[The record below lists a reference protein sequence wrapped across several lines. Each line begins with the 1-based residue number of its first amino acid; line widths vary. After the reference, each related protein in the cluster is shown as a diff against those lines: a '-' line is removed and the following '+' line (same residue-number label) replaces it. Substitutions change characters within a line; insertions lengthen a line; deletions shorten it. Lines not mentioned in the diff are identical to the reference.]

1 MIMINTDI
9 AHEMMI
15 VGGMIHCPEKCVD
28 YAIAHLGF
36 ESFKDPDIAALFKLI
51 KQRYRNKQS
60 IRPDSLLVDLRTEIG
75 GHAAGF
81 LGEITERSMGFDTWN
96 FPYYVSRVQND
107 DQLRQFKVLRESL
120 DNELE
125 GCERDYTRS
134 PSEIIETMGRG
145 LARISE
151 RRNMDVVSVYD
162 SGLEFMD
169 ENDSRDDSESG
180 VEFGIPKI
188 DIKLSGLQPGELVT
202 VAGRPGG
209 GKSVASL
216 QACRN
221 VCEAGGAALI
231 VSLEMTRKEICNRI
245 IAGLST
251 IDVGAIRQRKMGS
264 EDAKLYAQA
273 LSKMESWD
281 LFISDRPGQTL
292 EEIKLAAKSQ
302 KAKGR
307 LDLLVVDY
315 IRLVKPTNKR
325 LEKRDQIAEVTQGLK
340 ELAKELSVP
349 VISVCQMNR
358 EADKLAA
365 PKLSN
370 LADSSAVEQDSDIV
384 IFLHRQDPNSVE
396 TDFIIAKHRHGMLA
410 TEKVELNTVTMM
422 FEQPTDW
429 SA

>member
-15 VGGMIHCPEKCVD
+15 VGGMINKPGKCID
-28 YAIAHLGF
+28 YAIAHLGP
-36 ESFKDPDIAALFKLI
+36 ESFKDPDIAALFELI
-51 KQRYRNKQS
+51 TRRYRNHES
-60 IRPDSLLVDLRTEIG
+60 VNPDSLVVDLKKKIG
-75 GHAAGF
+75 VPAAGL
-81 LGEITERSMGFDTWN
+81 LGDLIGSASGFDFWN

-107 DQLRQFKVLRESL
+107 DQLRQFKVLQGSL
-120 DNELE
+120 GNELD

-134 PSEIIETMGRG
+134 PNEILEAMGKG
-145 LARISE
+145 LAQISE

-169 ENDSRDDSESG
+169 ENDQRDDSVTG
-180 VEFGIPKI
+180 IEFGMPTIDRKI
-188 DIKLSGLQPGELVT
+188 GGLQPGELVT

-209 GKSVASL
+209 GKSVLSL

-221 VCEAGGAALI
+221 VCENGGAALI

-251 IDVGAIRQRKMGS
+251 IDVGAIRQRKMDS
-264 EDAKLYAQA
+264 EDARLYAKA

-292 EEIKLAAKSQ
+292 EEIRLAAKSQ

-315 IRLVKPTNKR
+315 IRLVRPTNKR
-325 LEKRDQIAEVTQGLK
+325 IEKRDQIAEVTQGLK

-384 IFLHRQDPNSVE
+384 IFLHRQDPTSIE
-396 TDFIIAKHRHGMLA
+396 TDFIIAKHRHGMLS

-422 FEQPTDW
+422 FEQNTGWVP
-429 SA
+429 